1 MAHPAFNKLA
11 VAASRL
17 LARSVR
23 GLCPLTTVRSKASNL
38 TPVTRSP
45 SPLRGSWLTVLLLLL
60 PATFLSSAES
70 APAAVIPTTFD
81 IVFPLTILLILGLSI
96 PTLML
101 LANHVLSRWALG
113 GKNSNPG
120 KIEPYE
126 SGLNVTLGSA
136 NERFSVKFYLVA
148 MLFLAFD
155 LEVAFLYPWAI
166 HFSHSSGWSMV
177 WLLVIFLVMLEV
189 GYLYL
194 YKKGALD
201 WDR

>member
-1 MAHPAFNKLA
+1 MFVTAPAFVMSSL
-11 VAASRL
+11 VAAEGVQR
-17 LARSVR
+17 
-23 GLCPLTTVRSKASNL
+23 PTD
-38 TPVTRSP
+38 
-45 SPLRGSWLTVLLLLL
+45 
-60 PATFLSSAES
+60 
-70 APAAVIPTTFD
+70 PTTFD
-81 IVFPLTILLILGLSI
+81 IVFPLTVLLIIGLGI
-96 PTLML
+96 PAFML
-101 LANHVLSRWALG
+101 TANHLLSRWVHG
-113 GKNSNPG
+113 SKNTSPG

-166 HFSHSSGWSMV
+166 HFSSSTGWAMI
-177 WLLVIFLVMLEV
+177 WLLLVFLVMLEV